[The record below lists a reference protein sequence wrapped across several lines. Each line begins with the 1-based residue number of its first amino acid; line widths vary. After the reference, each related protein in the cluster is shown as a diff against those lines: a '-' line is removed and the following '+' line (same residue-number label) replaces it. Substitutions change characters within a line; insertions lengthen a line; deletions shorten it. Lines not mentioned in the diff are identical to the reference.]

1 MVRESAPLVVCDN
14 LVKIYQIDEIEV
26 VALQGLDLEIRRGE
40 MMAIIGASGS
50 GKSSLLNIIGGLDR
64 PSAGQI
70 TVNGRNLLKAPDRE
84 LEDYRLHDVGFVWQQ
99 SARNLIPY
107 LTAQENVELP
117 MIAARERA
125 AQPAQRARELLDAV
139 GLLSHSRHRLNQL
152 SGGQQQRV
160 AIAVALANQPQI
172 LLADEPTGE
181 VDSVTAQQIWQLFRA
196 LNRRFN
202 LTSVIVSHD
211 RDIARVV
218 DRVIGIRDGKISTET
233 VLLSGSEIA
242 GEQSTPPAAGVGSA
256 RSQVSDRPSDSA
268 FPPVQQLKGAHA
280 SVVADESRVQLEE
293 RVVLDS
299 VGRLQ
304 MPHEYLEKR
313 GIGRRAVV
321 QLVEDGILVRQA
333 QERFTL
339 PEDAYRSE
347 MTAGLEADSSAID
360 QDPVPHR
367 TVAWWRRLWRRPPR
381 ADDEALLPEQ
391 AANPWARGFLR
402 RAISVESSSPASSPG
417 EALQWDHGGAPA
429 RASEEASGPLPDR
442 SPARAPTGSRAVAEV
457 APYGGAQYNFY
468 KGPLV
473 EVTDL
478 QRTYAVGDQA
488 VRALRGIDLVVPRR
502 SFTLFRG
509 RSGSG
514 KTTLLNLVGSLDT
527 PTAGRVSLF
536 GQDIGQLS
544 ADECAQMRQL
554 YIGFVFQ
561 AFSLIP
567 TLSAQENVEMAL
579 RILGASARERRQRA
593 AYCLSLVGLGRWA
606 DHRPFEMSGG
616 QQQRLSIARALAHGP
631 AMLIADEPTSDLD
644 SETGRQILQ
653 LFARLV
659 EEEGITVLVASHD
672 PASDDFATDVYE
684 LQDGRIANRVNNGR

>member
-1 MVRESAPLVVCDN
+1 MTQAVGADSASLVVCDN
-14 LVKIYQIDEIEV
+14 LVKIYQIEELEV

-70 TVNGRNLLKAPDRE
+70 SVNGRNLLKAPDKE
-84 LEDYRLHDVGFVWQQ
+84 LENYRLHDVGFVWQQ

-117 MIAARERA
+117 MIAARERSA
-125 AQPAQRARELLDAV
+125 PPAQRARELLDAV
-139 GLLSHSRHRLNQL
+139 GLLSHSHHRLAQL

-181 VDSVTAQQIWQLFRA
+181 VDSVTAQQIWQLLRE
-196 LNRRFN
+196 LNRRYN
-202 LTSVIVSHD
+202 LTSIIVSHD

-218 DRVIGIRDGKISTET
+218 DRVIGIRDGKISTEMVRQT
-233 VLLSGSEIA
+233 GSGMPEEQLIEEVEHSE
-242 GEQSTPPAAGVGSA
+242 SSSA
-256 RSQVSDRPSDSA
+256 PD
-268 FPPVQQLKGAHA
+268 
-280 SVVADESRVQLEE
+280 ADEPFAPDDNAALQLEE

-304 MPHEYLEKR
+304 MPHEYLEQR
-313 GIGRRAVV
+313 GISRRAVV

-333 QERFTL
+333 QEQFVL
-339 PEDAYRSE
+339 P
-347 MTAGLEADSSAID
+347 ADSALSPAVGAGAEHDPSALD
-360 QDPVPHR
+360 QDPTPHR
-367 TVAWWRRLWRRPPR
+367 GVPWWRRIWRSPPR
-381 ADDEALLPEQ
+381 EDDEIPLSQQ
-391 AANPWARGFLR
+391 AANPWSGGFT
-402 RAISVESSSPASSPG
+402 SSAEDEANAPG
-417 EALQWDHGGAPA
+417 AAGSNGETLQWDQGAQSA
-429 RASEEASGPLPDR
+429 RSQLGTSEPLPESNTATSD
-442 SPARAPTGSRAVAEV
+442 SLAISE
-457 APYGGAQYNFY
+457 FY
-468 KGPLV
+468 RGPLV
-473 EVTDL
+473 EVSDL
-478 QRTYAVGDQA
+478 QRIYAVGDQS
-488 VRALRGIDLVVPRR
+488 VHALRGIDLVVPRR
-502 SFTLFRG
+502 CFALFRG

-514 KTTLLNLVGSLDT
+514 KTTLLNLIGSLDT

-536 GQDIGQLS
+536 GQDINQLS
-544 ADECAQMRQL
+544 ADECAQIRQL
-554 YIGFVFQ
+554 HIGFVFQ

-567 TLSAQENVEMAL
+567 TLSAQENVEMTL
-579 RILGASARERRQRA
+579 RILGISAVERRRRA

-659 EEEGITVLVASHD
+659 EEQGITVLMASHD
-672 PASDDFATDVYE
+672 PASDDFATEVYE
-684 LQDGRIANRVNNGR
+684 LQDGSIANHISHSQSN

>member
-1 MVRESAPLVVCDN
+1 MNKVAGGEGDALVVCDN
-14 LVKIYQIDEIEV
+14 LVKIYQIDQIEV
-26 VALQGLDLEIRRGE
+26 VALQGLDLDIGRGD

-70 TVNGRNLLKAPDRE
+70 TVNGRNLLKAPERE
-84 LEDYRLHDVGFVWQQ
+84 LEEYRLHDVGFVWQQ

-117 MIAARERA
+117 IIAARERI
-125 AQPAQRARELLDAV
+125 AQPCERARELLDAV
-139 GLLSHSRHRLNQL
+139 GLLSHSQHRLGQL

-181 VDSVTAQQIWQLFRA
+181 VDSVTAQQIWQLFRE

-202 LTSVIVSHD
+202 LTSIIVSHD

-218 DRVIGIRDGKISTET
+218 DRVIGIRDGKISTEMVRQT
-233 VLLSGSEIA
+233 PAEMSEERLFVVEDKRDADAGDAQREIA
-242 GEQSTPPAAGVGSA
+242 VAAE
-256 RSQVSDRPSDSA
+256 DA
-268 FPPVQQLKGAHA
+268 F
-280 SVVADESRVQLEE
+280 VQLEE

-304 MPHEYLEKR
+304 MPREYLENR

-321 QLVEDGILVRQA
+321 QLVEDGILVRSTK
-333 QERFTL
+333 ERLTL
-339 PEDAYRSE
+339 
-347 MTAGLEADSSAID
+347 AGENGEEATEALALAGAEADLSAMD
-360 QDPVPHR
+360 QDPTPR
-367 TVAWWRRLWRRPPR
+367 RNVAWWRRLWGRTRPEVEEWSPS
-381 ADDEALLPEQ
+381 EQ
-391 AANPWARGFLR
+391 AANPWSRGFGARPAADEDASEAAGGASETLQWDR
-402 RAISVESSSPASSPG
+402 GSAPGWSELGASSPAPDRN
-417 EALQWDHGGAPA
+417 AAPV
-429 RASEEASGPLPDR
+429 SGPLAI
-442 SPARAPTGSRAVAEV
+442 SEFHS
-457 APYGGAQYNFY
+457 
-468 KGPLV
+468 GPLV
-473 EVTDL
+473 EVSEL
-478 QRTYAVGDQA
+478 ERIYAVGDQS
-488 VRALRGIDLVVPRR
+488 VHALRGIDLVIPRR

-514 KTTLLNLVGSLDT
+514 KTTLLNLIGSLDT
-527 PTAGRVSLF
+527 PSAGRVSLF
-536 GQDIGQLS
+536 GQDIGKLS
-544 ADECAQMRQL
+544 ADECAQLRQL

-567 TLSAQENVEMAL
+567 TLSAQENVEMTL
-579 RILGASARERRQRA
+579 RLLGMSAVERRQRA
-593 AYCLSLVGLGRWA
+593 AFCLSLVGLSRWA

-631 AMLIADEPTSDLD
+631 AMLIADEPTCDLD

-659 EEEGITVLVASHD
+659 KEEGITALVASHD
-672 PASDDFATDVYE
+672 PASDDFATEVYE
-684 LQDGRIANRVNNGR
+684 LQDGRIANHTSN

>member
-1 MVRESAPLVVCDN
+1 MVQAEGSSGGPLVVCDN

-26 VALQGLDLEIRRGE
+26 VALQGLDLEIGRGE
-40 MMAIIGASGS
+40 TMAIIGASGS

-70 TVNGRNLLKAPDRE
+70 AVDGRNLLKAPERE
-84 LEDYRLHDVGFVWQQ
+84 LEDYRLRDVGFVWQQ

-117 MIAARERA
+117 MIAAGGGV
-125 AQPAQRARELLDAV
+125 AQPGERARELLDAV
-139 GLLSHSRHRLNQL
+139 GLLSHSHHRLGQL

-181 VDSVTAQQIWQLFRA
+181 VDSVTAQQIWQLFRE
-196 LNRRFN
+196 LNRRYN
-202 LTSVIVSHD
+202 LTSIIVSHD

-218 DRVIGIRDGKISTET
+218 DRVIGIRDGKISTEM
-233 VLLSGSEIA
+233 VRQAGGEVVEEGLFEMREYGEAQGAA
-242 GEQSTPPAAGVGSA
+242 GEPP
-256 RSQVSDRPSDSA
+256 P
-268 FPPVQQLKGAHA
+268 L
-280 SVVADESRVQLEE
+280 VAEGDVFVQLEE

-304 MPHEYLEKR
+304 MPREYLENR

-321 QLVEDGILVRQA
+321 QLVEDGILVRPT
-333 QERFTL
+333 QERLAPTG
-339 PEDAYRSE
+339 DSGA
-347 MTAGLEADSSAID
+347 TAGEESTPEGTGAGPAAID
-360 QDPVPHR
+360 QDPTPER
-367 TVAWWRRLWRRPPR
+367 GASWWRRLWRRSEP
-381 ADDEALLPEQ
+381 ADAGEPLAEL
-391 AANPWARGFLR
+391 AANPWARGF
-402 RAISVESSSPASSPG
+402 AASQGGSADDASAAADTR
-417 EALQWDHGGAPA
+417 ETLQWDYGSDSGGEGWETSAPSSNGGV
-429 RASEEASGPLPDR
+429 ASE
-442 SPARAPTGSRAVAEV
+442 SRDLAISE
-457 APYGGAQYNFY
+457 FDS
-468 KGPLV
+468 GPLV
-473 EVTDL
+473 EVREL
-478 QRTYAVGDQA
+478 QRIYEVGDQS
-488 VRALRGIDLVVPRR
+488 VHALRGIDIVIPRR

-514 KTTLLNLVGSLDT
+514 KTTLLNLIGSLDT
-527 PTAGRVSLF
+527 PSAGRVTLF

-544 ADECAQMRQL
+544 ADECAQLRQL

-567 TLSAQENVEMAL
+567 TLSAQENVEMTL
-579 RILGASARERRQRA
+579 RLLGISAEERRQRA

-644 SETGRQILQ
+644 SETGRQILE

-659 EEEGITVLVASHD
+659 KEEGITALVASHD
-672 PASDDFATDVYE
+672 PASDDFATEVYE
-684 LQDGRIANRVNNGR
+684 LQDGRIAGRSSHG

>member
-1 MVRESAPLVVCDN
+1 MTQAAGADSASLVVCDN
-14 LVKIYQIDEIEV
+14 LVKIYQIEELEV

-70 TVNGRNLLKAPDRE
+70 SVNGRNLLKAPDKE
-84 LEDYRLHDVGFVWQQ
+84 LENYRLHDVGFVWQQ

-117 MIAARERA
+117 MIAARERSA
-125 AQPAQRARELLDAV
+125 PPAQRARELLDAV
-139 GLLSHSRHRLNQL
+139 GLLSHSHHRLAQL

-181 VDSVTAQQIWQLFRA
+181 VDSVTAQQIWQLLRE
-196 LNRRFN
+196 LNRRYN
-202 LTSVIVSHD
+202 LTSIIVSHD

-218 DRVIGIRDGKISTET
+218 DRVIGIRDGKISTEMVRQT
-233 VLLSGSEIA
+233 GSGMPEEQLIEEAEHSE
-242 GEQSTPPAAGVGSA
+242 SSSA
-256 RSQVSDRPSDSA
+256 PD
-268 FPPVQQLKGAHA
+268 
-280 SVVADESRVQLEE
+280 ADEPFAPDDNAALQLEE

-304 MPHEYLEKR
+304 MPHEYLEQR
-313 GIGRRAVV
+313 GISRRAVV

-333 QERFTL
+333 QEQFVL
-339 PEDAYRSE
+339 P
-347 MTAGLEADSSAID
+347 ADSGLSAAVGAGSEHDPSALD
-360 QDPVPHR
+360 QDPTPHR
-367 TVAWWRRLWRRPPR
+367 GVPWWRRIWRSPPR
-381 ADDEALLPEQ
+381 EDDEVSLSQQ
-391 AANPWARGFLR
+391 AANPWSGGFT
-402 RAISVESSSPASSPG
+402 SSAEDEANAPG
-417 EALQWDHGGAPA
+417 AAGSNGETLQWDQGAQSA
-429 RASEEASGPLPDR
+429 RSQLGTSEPLPE
-442 SPARAPTGSRAVAEV
+442 SNTATSGSLAISE
-457 APYGGAQYNFY
+457 FY
-468 KGPLV
+468 RGPLV
-473 EVTDL
+473 EVSDL
-478 QRTYAVGDQA
+478 QRIYAVGDQS
-488 VRALRGIDLVVPRR
+488 VHALRGIDLVVPRR
-502 SFTLFRG
+502 CFALFRG

-514 KTTLLNLVGSLDT
+514 KTTLLNLIGSLDT

-536 GQDIGQLS
+536 GQDINQLS
-544 ADECAQMRQL
+544 ADECAQIRQL
-554 YIGFVFQ
+554 HIGFVFQ

-567 TLSAQENVEMAL
+567 TLSAQENVEMTL
-579 RILGASARERRQRA
+579 RILGVSAAERRRRA

-659 EEEGITVLVASHD
+659 EEQGITVLMASHD
-672 PASDDFATDVYE
+672 PASDDFATEVYE
-684 LQDGRIANRVNNGR
+684 LQDGSIANHVSHSQSN

>member
-1 MVRESAPLVVCDN
+1 MVQAAGGESAPLVVCDN
-14 LVKIYQIDEIEV
+14 LVKIYQIDELEV

-117 MIAARERA
+117 MIAAGARIQ
-125 AQPAQRARELLDAV
+125 QPRQRARELLDAV
-139 GLLSHSRHRLNQL
+139 GLLSHSHHRLGQL

-160 AIAVALANQPQI
+160 ATAVALANQPQI

-181 VDSVTAQQIWQLFRA
+181 VDSVTAQQIWQLFRE
-196 LNRRFN
+196 LNRRYN
-202 LTSVIVSHD
+202 LTSIIVSHD

-218 DRVIGIRDGKISTET
+218 DRVIGIRDGKISTEMVRQT
-233 VLLSGSEIA
+233 RADMSEVRLR
-242 GEQSTPPAAGVGSA
+242 EEEEKDESVSTP
-256 RSQVSDRPSDSA
+256 
-268 FPPVQQLKGAHA
+268 A
-280 SVVADESRVQLEE
+280 SLFSEDESDAGADDANVQLEE

-333 QERFTL
+333 QEQFAL
-339 PEDAYRSE
+339 
-347 MTAGLEADSSAID
+347 AGDTRLRAEEAHALAGAEAELSALD
-360 QDPVPHR
+360 QDPTPHR
-367 TVAWWRRLWRRPPR
+367 GVAWWRRLWRRTPP
-381 ADDEALLPEQ
+381 DLEEEPLSEQ
-391 AANPWARGFLR
+391 AANPWSRGFAAAAEEDADDSDAVGSQNEPLSWQHDSAPVR
-402 RAISVESSSPASSPG
+402 SSLGASAPQREYETAPSESGSLAISEF
-417 EALQWDHGGAPA
+417 
-429 RASEEASGPLPDR
+429 
-442 SPARAPTGSRAVAEV
+442 GS
-457 APYGGAQYNFY
+457 
-468 KGPLV
+468 GPLV
-473 EVTDL
+473 EVSDL
-478 QRTYAVGDQA
+478 QRIYAVGDQS
-488 VRALRGIDLVVPRR
+488 VHALRGIDLVIPRR

-514 KTTLLNLVGSLDT
+514 KTTLLNLIGSLDT
-527 PTAGRVSLF
+527 PSAGRVILF

-544 ADECAQMRQL
+544 ADECAQIRQL

-561 AFSLIP
+561 TFSLIP
-567 TLSAQENVEMAL
+567 TPV
-579 RILGASARERRQRA
+579 GAGKCRDDA
-593 AYCLSLVGLGRWA
+593 ADSRGLGRGEATAGRLLSLSCRAWPLGRSPAVRDVGRPAAAPVDRPRPRAWPGDA
-606 DHRPFEMSGG
+606 DR
-616 QQQRLSIARALAHGP
+616 
-631 AMLIADEPTSDLD
+631 
-644 SETGRQILQ
+644 
-653 LFARLV
+653 
-659 EEEGITVLVASHD
+659 
-672 PASDDFATDVYE
+672 
-684 LQDGRIANRVNNGR
+684 

>member
-1 MVRESAPLVVCDN
+1 MVQAAGGESAPLVVCDN
-14 LVKIYQIDEIEV
+14 LVKIYQIDELEV

-117 MIAARERA
+117 MIAAGARIQ
-125 AQPAQRARELLDAV
+125 QPRQRARELLDAV
-139 GLLSHSRHRLNQL
+139 GLLSHSHHRLVQL

-181 VDSVTAQQIWQLFRA
+181 VDSVTAQQIWQLFRE
-196 LNRRFN
+196 LNRRYN
-202 LTSVIVSHD
+202 LTSIIVSHD

-218 DRVIGIRDGKISTET
+218 DRVIGIRDGKISTEMVRQT
-233 VLLSGSEIA
+233 RADMAEERLPEEEENEESVSTPSSLLSDDGSDA
-242 GEQSTPPAAGVGSA
+242 G
-256 RSQVSDRPSDSA
+256 
-268 FPPVQQLKGAHA
+268 
-280 SVVADESRVQLEE
+280 ADDAKVQLEE

-333 QERFTL
+333 QEQFAL
-339 PEDAYRSE
+339 
-347 MTAGLEADSSAID
+347 AGDTRLRAEEAHALAGAEAELSALD
-360 QDPVPHR
+360 QDPTPHR
-367 TVAWWRRLWRRPPR
+367 SVAWWRRLWRRTPP
-381 ADDEALLPEQ
+381 DLEEEPLSEK
-391 AANPWARGFLR
+391 AANPWSRGFAAAVKEDADDSDAVGSPNEPLSWQHDSAPVR
-402 RAISVESSSPASSPG
+402 SSLGASAPQRDYETAPSESGSLAISEF
-417 EALQWDHGGAPA
+417 
-429 RASEEASGPLPDR
+429 
-442 SPARAPTGSRAVAEV
+442 GS
-457 APYGGAQYNFY
+457 
-468 KGPLV
+468 GPLV
-473 EVTDL
+473 EVSDL
-478 QRTYAVGDQA
+478 QRIYAVGDQS
-488 VRALRGIDLVVPRR
+488 VHALRGIDLVIPRR

-514 KTTLLNLVGSLDT
+514 KTTLLNLIGSLDT
-527 PTAGRVSLF
+527 PSAGRVILF

-544 ADECAQMRQL
+544 ADECAQIRQL

-561 AFSLIP
+561 TFSLIP
-567 TLSAQENVEMAL
+567 TLSAQENVEMTL
-579 RILGASARERRQRA
+579 RILGVSAAERRQRA

-659 EEEGITVLVASHD
+659 QEEGITILVASHD
-672 PASDDFATDVYE
+672 PASDDFASEVYE
-684 LQDGRIANRVNNGR
+684 LQDGSIVRRNGKR

>member
-1 MVRESAPLVVCDN
+1 MEQAAGGESAPLVVCDN
-14 LVKIYQIDEIEV
+14 LVKIYQIDELEV

-117 MIAARERA
+117 MIAARARIQ
-125 AQPAQRARELLDAV
+125 QPRQRARELLDAV
-139 GLLSHSRHRLNQL
+139 GLLSHSHHRLGQL

-181 VDSVTAQQIWQLFRA
+181 VDSVTAQQIWQLFRE
-196 LNRRFN
+196 LNRRYN
-202 LTSVIVSHD
+202 LTSIIVSHD

-218 DRVIGIRDGKISTET
+218 DRVIGIRDGKISTEMVRQT
-233 VLLSGSEIA
+233 RVDMAEERLPEEEENVESVSTPSSLLSDDGSDA
-242 GEQSTPPAAGVGSA
+242 G
-256 RSQVSDRPSDSA
+256 
-268 FPPVQQLKGAHA
+268 
-280 SVVADESRVQLEE
+280 ADDAKVQLEE

-304 MPHEYLEKR
+304 MPHEFLEKR

-321 QLVEDGILVRQA
+321 QLVEDGILLRQA
-333 QERFTL
+333 QEQFALAGDTRL
-339 PEDAYRSE
+339 RAEDALVL
-347 MTAGLEADSSAID
+347 AGAEADLSALD
-360 QDPVPHR
+360 QDPTPHR
-367 TVAWWRRLWRRPPR
+367 GVGWWRRLWGRPSP
-381 ADDEALLPEQ
+381 DVEEPLSEQ
-391 AANPWARGFLR
+391 AANPWSRGF
-402 RAISVESSSPASSPG
+402 AAAAEEDEDASDAAGSPNEPLSWQHDS
-417 EALQWDHGGAPA
+417 APA
-429 RASEEASGPLPDR
+429 RSNLGASAPLPDFET
-442 SPARAPTGSRAVAEV
+442 APSESGSLPISVF
-457 APYGGAQYNFY
+457 GS
-468 KGPLV
+468 GPLV
-473 EVTDL
+473 EVSNL
-478 QRTYAVGDQA
+478 QRIYAVGDQS
-488 VRALRGIDLVVPRR
+488 VHALRGIDLVIPRR

-514 KTTLLNLVGSLDT
+514 KTTLLNLIGTLDT
-527 PTAGRVSLF
+527 PSAGRVTLF

-544 ADECAQMRQL
+544 ADECAQIRQL
-554 YIGFVFQ
+554 HIGFVFQ

-567 TLSAQENVEMAL
+567 TLSAQENVEMTL
-579 RILGASARERRQRA
+579 RILGVSAAERRQRA

-659 EEEGITVLVASHD
+659 QEEGITILVASHD
-672 PASDDFATDVYE
+672 PASGDFASEVYE
-684 LQDGRIANRVNNGR
+684 LQDGSIVRRNGNR

>member
-1 MVRESAPLVVCDN
+1 MVRAEGASGGPLVVCDN

-26 VALQGLDLEIRRGE
+26 VALQGLDLEIGRGE

-70 TVNGRNLLKAPDRE
+70 SVDGRNLLKAPERE
-84 LEDYRLHDVGFVWQQ
+84 LEDYRLRDVGFVWQQ

-117 MIAARERA
+117 MIAAGGGV
-125 AQPAQRARELLDAV
+125 AQPAERARELLDAV
-139 GLLSHSRHRLNQL
+139 GLLSHSQHRLGQL

-181 VDSVTAQQIWQLFRA
+181 VDSVTAQQIWQLFRE
-196 LNRRFN
+196 LNRRYN
-202 LTSVIVSHD
+202 LTSIIVSHD

-218 DRVIGIRDGKISTET
+218 DRVIGIRDGKISTEM
-233 VLLSGSEIA
+233 VRQA
-242 GEQSTPPAAGVGSA
+242 GGEAVEADLFEMREFGEAEAGAGDPPPEVAAEDVFA
-256 RSQVSDRPSDSA
+256 
-268 FPPVQQLKGAHA
+268 L
-280 SVVADESRVQLEE
+280 LEE

-304 MPHEYLEKR
+304 MPREYLENR

-321 QLVEDGILVRQA
+321 QLVEDGILVRPTREGSTA
-333 QERFTL
+333 AGDSGAAGGDGGT
-339 PEDAYRSE
+339 PEGAL
-347 MTAGLEADSSAID
+347 AGPASMD
-360 QDPVPHR
+360 QDPTPELG
-367 TVAWWRRLWRRPPR
+367 AGWWRRLWRGTEP
-381 ADDEALLPEQ
+381 ADADEPLSEKAV
-391 AANPWARGFLR
+391 NPWARGF
-402 RAISVESSSPASSPG
+402 AAGGAG
-417 EALQWDHGGAPA
+417 EGDDVSEAADGRETLQWDYDSDSGGDGWEATAPSSDGDA
-429 RASEEASGPLPDR
+429 AAGSGKLAISEFDS
-442 SPARAPTGSRAVAEV
+442 
-457 APYGGAQYNFY
+457 
-468 KGPLV
+468 GPLV
-473 EVTDL
+473 EVNEL
-478 QRTYAVGDQA
+478 QRIYEVGDQS
-488 VRALRGIDLVVPRR
+488 VHALRGIDIVIPRR

-514 KTTLLNLVGSLDT
+514 KTTLLNLIGSLDT
-527 PTAGRVSLF
+527 PSAGRVTLF
-536 GQDIGQLS
+536 GQDIGRLS
-544 ADECAQMRQL
+544 ADECAQLRQL

-567 TLSAQENVEMAL
+567 TLSAQENVEMTL
-579 RILGASARERRQRA
+579 RLLGIAAEERRQRA
-593 AYCLSLVGLGRWA
+593 AYCLSLVGLSRWA

-644 SETGRQILQ
+644 SETGRQILE

-659 EEEGITVLVASHD
+659 EEEGITALVASHD
-672 PASDDFATDVYE
+672 PASDDFATEVYE
-684 LQDGRIANRVNNGR
+684 LQDGRIAGQSSRG

>member
-1 MVRESAPLVVCDN
+1 MTESAPLVVCDN

-117 MIAARERA
+117 MIAARERI
-125 AQPAQRARELLDAV
+125 AQPKRRASELLDAV
-139 GLLSHSRHRLNQL
+139 GLLSHSHHRLNQL

-181 VDSVTAQQIWQLFRA
+181 VDSVTAQQIWQLLRD

-202 LTSVIVSHD
+202 LTSVIGSHD

-233 VLLSGSEIA
+233 VRQARSEIA
-242 GEQSTPPAAGVGSA
+242 GKHQQVGSTPPAAAVRA
-256 RSQVSDRPSDSA
+256 AQSQVSDRPS
-268 FPPVQQLKGAHA
+268 VQDIQDEI
-280 SVVADESRVQLEE
+280 VADESRMQLEE

-333 QERFTL
+333 QEGFTL
-339 PEDAYRSE
+339 PADAGAAALSPT
-347 MTAGLEADSSAID
+347 MIAGEVDPSAIG

-367 TVAWWRRLWRRPPR
+367 NVTWWRRLWRRTPR
-381 ADDEALLPEQ
+381 DEEEDLPPEQ
-391 AANPWARGFLR
+391 AVNPWTRGALR
-402 RAISVESSSPASSPG
+402 RAISDGADASRTGDGGQPQGSP
-417 EALQWDHGGAPA
+417 LQWDHGGAPTP
-429 RASEEASGPLPDR
+429 EEQT
-442 SPARAPTGSRAVAEV
+442 SPFGSTAVAEREEREDESEN
-457 APYGGAQYNFY
+457 PSLFTHDPSFH

-488 VRALRGIDLVVPRR
+488 VHALRGIDLVVPRR

-514 KTTLLNLVGSLDT
+514 KTTLLNLIGSLDT

-579 RILGASARERRQRA
+579 RILGASAGERRQRA
-593 AYCLSLVGLGRWA
+593 AYCLSLVGLSRWA

-631 AMLIADEPTSDLD
+631 SMLIADEPTSDLD

-659 EEEGITVLVASHD
+659 QEEGITVLVASHD
-672 PASDDFATDVYE
+672 PASDDFATEVYE
-684 LQDGRIANRVNNGR
+684 LQDGRIARRVSNS

>member
-1 MVRESAPLVVCDN
+1 MVQAAGADNAPLVVCDN
-14 LVKIYQIDEIEV
+14 LVKIYQIDELEV

-70 TVNGRNLLKAPDRE
+70 MVNGRNLLKAPDRE

-117 MIAARERA
+117 IIAARGRTA
-125 AQPAQRARELLDAV
+125 PPAQRARELLDAV
-139 GLLSHSRHRLNQL
+139 GLLSHSHHRLAQL

-181 VDSVTAQQIWQLFRA
+181 VDSITARQIWQLLRE

-202 LTSVIVSHD
+202 LTSIIVSHD

-233 VLLSGSEIA
+233 VRQAHSGMLEEQLSLEAKNGETSEVLSSDEPVA
-242 GEQSTPPAAGVGSA
+242 G
-256 RSQVSDRPSDSA
+256 
-268 FPPVQQLKGAHA
+268 
-280 SVVADESRVQLEE
+280 ADNVNLQLEE

-304 MPHEYLEKR
+304 MPHEYLQKR

-333 QERFTL
+333 QEQFALTVDSGPAADETAL
-339 PEDAYRSE
+339 APAIGAGTEDDPSRL
-347 MTAGLEADSSAID
+347 G
-360 QDPVPHR
+360 QDPTPHR
-367 TVAWWRRLWRRPPR
+367 SVPWWRRLWRSAPQE
-381 ADDEALLPEQ
+381 DDEIPFSEQ
-391 AANPWARGFLR
+391 AANPWSSGF
-402 RAISVESSSPASSPG
+402 ASSAEDG
-417 EALQWDHGGAPA
+417 VDATGAAGSQRESLQWDLGAGPA
-429 RASEEASGPLPDR
+429 RSNLGTSGSPPDSSTANSGSLAISEF
-442 SPARAPTGSRAVAEV
+442 
-457 APYGGAQYNFY
+457 YN
-468 KGPLV
+468 GPLV
-473 EVTDL
+473 EVSDL
-478 QRTYAVGDQA
+478 QRIYTVGDQS
-488 VRALRGIDLVVPRR
+488 VHALRGIDLVVPRR
-502 SFTLFRG
+502 CFALFRG

-514 KTTLLNLVGSLDT
+514 KTTLLNLIGSLDT

-536 GQDIGQLS
+536 GQDIDQLS
-544 ADECAQMRQL
+544 ADECAQIRQL

-567 TLSAQENVEMAL
+567 TLSAQENVEMTL
-579 RILGASARERRQRA
+579 RILGVSPAERRRRA

-659 EEEGITVLVASHD
+659 EEEGITVLMASHD
-672 PASDDFATDVYE
+672 PASDDFATEVYE
-684 LQDGRIANRVNNGR
+684 LHDGRIANRVSNG

>member
-1 MVRESAPLVVCDN
+1 MTQAAAANGTPLVVCDN

-70 TVNGRNLLKAPDRE
+70 TVNGRNLLKAPDKE

-99 SARNLIPY
+99 SSRNLIPY

-117 MIAARERA
+117 MIAARDRVAPPSERA
-125 AQPAQRARELLDAV
+125 AELLDAV
-139 GLLSHSRHRLNQL
+139 GLLTHSHHRLGQL

-181 VDSVTAQQIWQLFRA
+181 VDSVTANQIWQLLRE
-196 LNRRFN
+196 LNRRYN
-202 LTSVIVSHD
+202 LTSIIVSHD

-218 DRVIGIRDGKISTET
+218 DRVIGIRDGKISTEM
-233 VLLSGSEIA
+233 VRQPHDDLPAEHSPDDVDGIDGSEPFV
-242 GEQSTPPAAGVGSA
+242 GESGTGAGSA
-256 RSQVSDRPSDSA
+256 N
-268 FPPVQQLKGAHA
+268 L
-280 SVVADESRVQLEE
+280 QLEE

-304 MPHEYLEKR
+304 MPNEYLEQR
-313 GIGRRAVV
+313 GIGRRAIV

-333 QERFTL
+333 QEQVLAAADSAQTTGSDL
-339 PEDAYRSE
+339 DAEEDA
-347 MTAGLEADSSAID
+347 AWG
-360 QDPVPHR
+360 QDPTPR
-367 TVAWWRRLWRRPPR
+367 RSTPWWRRLWRPARREVDRIP
-381 ADDEALLPEQ
+381 AQEQ
-391 AANPWARGFLR
+391 SVNPWAGGSASPAGDGADGAAGTPADTLQWSQG
-402 RAISVESSSPASSPG
+402 AASTQPSLGASGPSPDESLATEESSSFAI
-417 EALQWDHGGAPA
+417 
-429 RASEEASGPLPDR
+429 SE
-442 SPARAPTGSRAVAEV
+442 
-457 APYGGAQYNFY
+457 FY
-468 KGPLV
+468 RGPLV
-473 EVTDL
+473 EVSDL
-478 QRTYAVGDQA
+478 QRIYSVGDQA
-488 VRALRGIDLVVPRR
+488 VHALRGIDLTVSRR
-502 SFTLFRG
+502 CFALFRG

-514 KTTLLNLVGSLDT
+514 KTTLLNLIGSLDT

-536 GQDIGQLS
+536 GQDIDNLT
-544 ADECAQMRQL
+544 ADECAQLRQL

-567 TLSAQENVEMAL
+567 TLSAQENAEMTL
-579 RILGASARERRQRA
+579 RILGISAAERRRRA
-593 AYCLSLVGLGRWA
+593 SYCLSLVGLGRWS

-659 EEEGITVLVASHD
+659 QEEGITVLMASHD
-672 PASDDFATDVYE
+672 PASDDYATEVYE
-684 LQDGRIANRVNNGR
+684 LQDGEIANHTANGRSN

>member
-1 MVRESAPLVVCDN
+1 MTQAAGADSASLVVCDN
-14 LVKIYQIDEIEV
+14 LVKIYQIEELEV

-70 TVNGRNLLKAPDRE
+70 SVNGRNLLKAPDKE
-84 LEDYRLHDVGFVWQQ
+84 LENYRLHDVGFVWQQ

-117 MIAARERA
+117 MIAARERSA
-125 AQPAQRARELLDAV
+125 PPAQRARELLDAV
-139 GLLSHSRHRLNQL
+139 GLLSHSHHRLAQL

-181 VDSVTAQQIWQLFRA
+181 VDSVTAQQIWQLLRE
-196 LNRRFN
+196 LNRRYN
-202 LTSVIVSHD
+202 LTSIIVSHD

-218 DRVIGIRDGKISTET
+218 DRVIGIRDGKISTEMVRQT
-233 VLLSGSEIA
+233 GSGMPEEQLIEEAEHSE
-242 GEQSTPPAAGVGSA
+242 SSSA
-256 RSQVSDRPSDSA
+256 PD
-268 FPPVQQLKGAHA
+268 
-280 SVVADESRVQLEE
+280 ADEPFAPDDNAALQLEE

-304 MPHEYLEKR
+304 MPHEYLEQR
-313 GIGRRAVV
+313 GISRRAVV

-333 QERFTL
+333 QEQFVL
-339 PEDAYRSE
+339 P
-347 MTAGLEADSSAID
+347 ADSGLSAAVGAGSEHDPSALD
-360 QDPVPHR
+360 QDPTPHR
-367 TVAWWRRLWRRPPR
+367 GVPWWRRIWRSPPR
-381 ADDEALLPEQ
+381 EDDEIPLSQQ
-391 AANPWARGFLR
+391 AANPWSGGFT
-402 RAISVESSSPASSPG
+402 SSAEDEANAPG
-417 EALQWDHGGAPA
+417 AAGSNGETLQWDQGAQSA
-429 RASEEASGPLPDR
+429 RSQLGTSEPLPE
-442 SPARAPTGSRAVAEV
+442 SNTATSGSLAISE
-457 APYGGAQYNFY
+457 FY
-468 KGPLV
+468 RGPLV
-473 EVTDL
+473 EVSDL
-478 QRTYAVGDQA
+478 QRIYAVGDQS
-488 VRALRGIDLVVPRR
+488 VHALRGIDLVVPRR
-502 SFTLFRG
+502 CFALFRG

-514 KTTLLNLVGSLDT
+514 KTTLLNLIGSLDT

-536 GQDIGQLS
+536 GQDINQLS
-544 ADECAQMRQL
+544 ADECAQIRQL
-554 YIGFVFQ
+554 HIGFVFQ

-567 TLSAQENVEMAL
+567 TLSAQENVEMTL
-579 RILGASARERRQRA
+579 RILGVSAAERQRRA

-659 EEEGITVLVASHD
+659 EEQGITVLMASHD
-672 PASDDFATDVYE
+672 PASDDFATEVYE
-684 LQDGRIANRVNNGR
+684 LQDGSIANHVSHSQSN

>member
-1 MVRESAPLVVCDN
+1 MVQAAGADNAPLVVCDN
-14 LVKIYQIDEIEV
+14 LVKIYQIDELEV

-117 MIAARERA
+117 IIAARARA
-125 AQPAQRARELLDAV
+125 APPAQRARELLDAV
-139 GLLSHSRHRLNQL
+139 GLLSHSDHRLAQL

-181 VDSVTAQQIWQLFRA
+181 VDSITANQIWQLLRE

-202 LTSVIVSHD
+202 LTSIIVSHD

-233 VLLSGSEIA
+233 VRQAHSGMLEEQLSQEGINGESSEALPLEEPFA
-242 GEQSTPPAAGVGSA
+242 G
-256 RSQVSDRPSDSA
+256 
-268 FPPVQQLKGAHA
+268 
-280 SVVADESRVQLEE
+280 ADDVNLQLEE

-304 MPHEYLEKR
+304 MPHEYLQKR

-321 QLVEDGILVRQA
+321 QLVEDGILIRQT
-333 QERFTL
+333 QEQFALTTDSGPAADETALTPAIGAAAEDDTSTL
-339 PEDAYRSE
+339 S
-347 MTAGLEADSSAID
+347 
-360 QDPVPHR
+360 QDPTPHR
-367 TVAWWRRLWRRPPR
+367 SVSWWRRLWRSAPR
-381 ADDEALLPEQ
+381 ELEEVPLSEQ
-391 AANPWARGFLR
+391 ASNPWSSGF
-402 RAISVESSSPASSPG
+402 ASSPEEG
-417 EALQWDHGGAPA
+417 EDDTGAAGSQHESLQWDLGAVPA
-429 RASEEASGPLPDR
+429 RSNLETSGPSPD
-442 SPARAPTGSRAVAEV
+442 SSTANSGSLAISEF
-457 APYGGAQYNFY
+457 YN
-468 KGPLV
+468 GPLV
-473 EVTDL
+473 EVSDL
-478 QRTYAVGDQA
+478 QRIYAVGDQS
-488 VRALRGIDLVVPRR
+488 VHALRGIDLVVPRR
-502 SFTLFRG
+502 CFALFRG

-514 KTTLLNLVGSLDT
+514 KTTLLNLIGSLDT

-536 GQDIGQLS
+536 GQDINLLS
-544 ADECAQMRQL
+544 ADECAQIRQL

-567 TLSAQENVEMAL
+567 TLSAQENVEMTL
-579 RILGASARERRQRA
+579 RILQVSPAERRRRA

-653 LFARLV
+653 LFAQLV
-659 EEEGITVLVASHD
+659 EEEGITVLMASHD
-672 PASDDFATDVYE
+672 PASDDFATEVYE
-684 LQDGRIANRVNNGR
+684 LQDGSIANRVSNGRSN

>member
-1 MVRESAPLVVCDN
+1 MTQAATSNGTPLVVCDN

-70 TVNGRNLLKAPDRE
+70 TVNGRNLLKAADKE
-84 LEDYRLHDVGFVWQQ
+84 LEDYRLQDVGFVWQQ

-117 MIAARERA
+117 MIAAREHTA
-125 AQPAQRARELLDAV
+125 PPAERARELLDAV
-139 GLLSHSRHRLNQL
+139 GLLSHSHHRLAQL

-181 VDSVTAQQIWQLFRA
+181 VDSVTANQIWQLLRE

-202 LTSVIVSHD
+202 LTSIIVSHD
-211 RDIARVV
+211 RDIARIV
-218 DRVIGIRDGKISTET
+218 DRVIGIRDGKISTEIVRQSHT
-233 VLLSGSEIA
+233 GMLDDQLSA
-242 GEQSTPPAAGVGSA
+242 GLDDTDSDPFAPDGPAGGT
-256 RSQVSDRPSDSA
+256 DS
-268 FPPVQQLKGAHA
+268 PNL
-280 SVVADESRVQLEE
+280 QLEE
-293 RVVLDS
+293 RVVLDA

-304 MPHEYLEKR
+304 MPHEYLEQR
-313 GIGRRAVV
+313 GINRRAVV

-333 QERFTL
+333 QEQLSFTGDDTAAGAYL
-339 PEDAYRSE
+339 GEEDD
-347 MTAGLEADSSAID
+347 LSAWE
-360 QDPVPHR
+360 QDPTPR
-367 TVAWWRRLWRRPPR
+367 RRNPWWRRLLLGAPR
-381 ADDEALLPEQ
+381 EVEEKPDPLQ
-391 AANPWARGFLR
+391 AANPWESDVTPSAADDD
-402 RAISVESSSPASSPG
+402 RAPTDSSRQT
-417 EALQWDHGGAPA
+417 LQWDSNAASA
-429 RASEEASGPLPDR
+429 RATFAPPEPTTET
-442 SPARAPTGSRAVAEV
+442 SPAAAESESLV
-457 APYGGAQYNFY
+457 ISEFCR
-468 KGPLV
+468 GPLV
-473 EVTDL
+473 EVSDL
-478 QRTYAVGDQA
+478 ERIYSVGDQS
-488 VRALRGIDLVVPRR
+488 VYALRGINLSVPRR
-502 SFTLFRG
+502 CFALFRG

-514 KTTLLNLVGSLDT
+514 KTTLLNLIGSLDT

-536 GQDIGQLS
+536 GQDIAKLT
-544 ADECAQMRQL
+544 ADQCAQIRQHH
-554 YIGFVFQ
+554 IGFVFQ

-567 TLSAQENVEMAL
+567 TLSAQENVEMTL
-579 RILGASARERRQRA
+579 RILGQPAAERRRRA

-644 SETGRQILQ
+644 SETGRQILE
-653 LFARLV
+653 LFAQLV
-659 EEEGITVLVASHD
+659 AEQGITVLMASHD
-672 PASDDFATDVYE
+672 PTSDDFATEVYE
-684 LQDGRIANRVNNGR
+684 LQDGEIARHTTNGRSN

>member
-1 MVRESAPLVVCDN
+1 MVQAAAADAAPLVVCDN

-70 TVNGRNLLKAPDRE
+70 TVNGRNLLKAPDKE
-84 LEDYRLHDVGFVWQQ
+84 LEDYRLNDVGFVWQQ
-99 SARNLIPY
+99 SSRNLIPY

-117 MIAARERA
+117 MIAAREQAAPPAERA
-125 AQPAQRARELLDAV
+125 CELLDAV
-139 GLLSHSRHRLNQL
+139 GLLTHSHHRLGQL

-181 VDSVTAQQIWQLFRA
+181 VDSVTANQIWQLLRE

-202 LTSVIVSHD
+202 LTSIIVSHD

-218 DRVIGIRDGKISTET
+218 DRVIGIRDGKISTEMVRQT
-233 VLLSGSEIA
+233 SSRLSEERLTEGEDDSERSEA
-242 GEQSTPPAAGVGSA
+242 LTPDEFSA
-256 RSQVSDRPSDSA
+256 TGDT
-268 FPPVQQLKGAHA
+268 A
-280 SVVADESRVQLEE
+280 SLQLEE

-304 MPHEYLEKR
+304 MPHEYLEQR
-313 GIGRRAVV
+313 GIGRRAIV
-321 QLVEDGILVRQA
+321 QLVEDGILVRHA
-333 QERFTL
+333 QEQFPSTAESGR
-339 PEDAYRSE
+339 EAGDAAITPG
-347 MTAGLEADSSAID
+347 MDLGADGDASWD
-360 QDPVPHR
+360 QDPTPR
-367 TVAWWRRLWRRPPR
+367 RSIPWWRRLWRPAPR
-381 ADDEALLPEQ
+381 EVDRIPVPEQ
-391 AANPWARGFLR
+391 SANPWARGFD
-402 RAISVESSSPASSPG
+402 SPTVSDADMFASSPG
-417 EALQWDHGGAPA
+417 ETLQWEQGA
-429 RASEEASGPLPDR
+429 ASSRPTVSASQPEPDTGFAATDS
-442 SPARAPTGSRAVAEV
+442 SPFTISE
-457 APYGGAQYNFY
+457 FY
-468 KGPLV
+468 RGPLV
-473 EVTDL
+473 EVSDL
-478 QRTYAVGDQA
+478 QRIYTVGDQA
-488 VRALRGIDLVVPRR
+488 VHALRGIDLTVPRR
-502 SFTLFRG
+502 CFALFRG

-514 KTTLLNLVGSLDT
+514 KTTLLNLIGSLDT

-536 GQDIGQLS
+536 GQEIDKLT
-544 ADECAQMRQL
+544 ADECAQIRQL
-554 YIGFVFQ
+554 HIGFVFQ

-567 TLSAQENVEMAL
+567 TLSAQENVEMTL
-579 RILGASARERRQRA
+579 RILGISAAERRRRA

-659 EEEGITVLVASHD
+659 DEEGITVLMASHD
-672 PASDDFATDVYE
+672 PASDDFATVVYE
-684 LQDGRIANRVNNGR
+684 LQDGQIANHMTNGRSN

>member
-1 MVRESAPLVVCDN
+1 MTQAAAADTASLVVCDN
-14 LVKIYQIDEIEV
+14 LVKIYQIEELEV

-70 TVNGRNLLKAPDRE
+70 SVNGRNLLKAPDKE
-84 LEDYRLHDVGFVWQQ
+84 LENYRLHDVGFVWQQ

-117 MIAARERA
+117 MIAARERSA
-125 AQPAQRARELLDAV
+125 PPAQRARELLDDV
-139 GLLSHSRHRLNQL
+139 GLLSHSHHRLAQL

-181 VDSVTAQQIWQLFRA
+181 VDSVTAQQIWQLLRE
-196 LNRRFN
+196 LNRRYN
-202 LTSVIVSHD
+202 LTSIIVSHD

-218 DRVIGIRDGKISTET
+218 DRVIGIRDGKISTEMVRQT
-233 VLLSGSEIA
+233 GSGMPEEQLIEEVEHSESGSA
-242 GEQSTPPAAGVGSA
+242 P
-256 RSQVSDRPSDSA
+256 D
-268 FPPVQQLKGAHA
+268 
-280 SVVADESRVQLEE
+280 ADEPFAPADNAALQLEE

-304 MPHEYLEKR
+304 MPHEYLEQR
-313 GIGRRAVV
+313 GISRRAVV

-333 QERFTL
+333 QEQFIL
-339 PEDAYRSE
+339 P
-347 MTAGLEADSSAID
+347 ADSPLSPAVGAGSEHDPSALD
-360 QDPVPHR
+360 QDPTPHR
-367 TVAWWRRLWRRPPR
+367 GVPWWRRIWRSPPR
-381 ADDEALLPEQ
+381 EDDEIPLSQQ
-391 AANPWARGFLR
+391 AANPWSGGFT
-402 RAISVESSSPASSPG
+402 SSPEDEANAPG
-417 EALQWDHGGAPA
+417 AAGSNGETLQWDQGAQSA
-429 RASEEASGPLPDR
+429 RSQLGTSEPLPE
-442 SPARAPTGSRAVAEV
+442 SNTETSGSLAISE
-457 APYGGAQYNFY
+457 FY
-468 KGPLV
+468 RGPLV
-473 EVTDL
+473 EVSDL
-478 QRTYAVGDQA
+478 QRIYAVGDQS
-488 VRALRGIDLVVPRR
+488 VHALRGIDLVVPRR
-502 SFTLFRG
+502 CFALFRG

-514 KTTLLNLVGSLDT
+514 KTTLLNLIGSLDT

-536 GQDIGQLS
+536 GQDINQLS
-544 ADECAQMRQL
+544 ADECAQIRQL
-554 YIGFVFQ
+554 HIGFVFQ

-567 TLSAQENVEMAL
+567 TLSAQENVEMTL
-579 RILGASARERRQRA
+579 RILGISAAERRRRA

-659 EEEGITVLVASHD
+659 EEQGITVLMASHD
-672 PASDDFATDVYE
+672 PASDDFATEVYE
-684 LQDGRIANRVNNGR
+684 LQDGSIANHFSHSQSN

>member
-1 MVRESAPLVVCDN
+1 MVQVEGSSGGPLVVCDN

-26 VALQGLDLEIRRGE
+26 VALQGLDLEIGRGE

-70 TVNGRNLLKAPDRE
+70 SVDGRNLLKAPERE
-84 LEDYRLHDVGFVWQQ
+84 LEDYRLRDVGFVWQQ

-117 MIAARERA
+117 MIAAGGGVAPPGE
-125 AQPAQRARELLDAV
+125 RARELLDAV
-139 GLLSHSRHRLNQL
+139 GLLSHSQHRLGQL

-181 VDSVTAQQIWQLFRA
+181 VDSVTAQQIWQLFRE
-196 LNRRFN
+196 LNRRYN
-202 LTSVIVSHD
+202 LTSIIVSHD

-218 DRVIGIRDGKISTET
+218 DRVIGIRDGKISTEM
-233 VLLSGSEIA
+233 VRQA
-242 GEQSTPPAAGVGSA
+242 GGEVVEESLFEVREHGEAGAAVG
-256 RSQVSDRPSDSA
+256 DP
-268 FPPVQQLKGAHA
+268 PPV
-280 SVVADESRVQLEE
+280 VAEDDVFVQLEE

-304 MPHEYLEKR
+304 MPREYLENR

-321 QLVEDGILVRQA
+321 QLVEDGILVRPT
-333 QERFTL
+333 QERSAPAGDSGAPAGDGSM
-339 PEDAYRSE
+339 PEGAR
-347 MTAGLEADSSAID
+347 AGPAAID
-360 QDPVPHR
+360 QDPTPER
-367 TVAWWRRLWRRPPR
+367 GGGWWRRLWRKSEP
-381 ADDEALLPEQ
+381 ADADGPLSEQ
-391 AANPWARGFLR
+391 AVNPWAGGF
-402 RAISVESSSPASSPG
+402 APSQPGSADDAYPADTR
-417 EALQWDHGGAPA
+417 ETLQWDYGSDSADEGWEASAPSSNGGV
-429 RASEEASGPLPDR
+429 ASESRDLAISEFAS
-442 SPARAPTGSRAVAEV
+442 
-457 APYGGAQYNFY
+457 
-468 KGPLV
+468 GPLV
-473 EVTDL
+473 EVREL
-478 QRTYAVGDQA
+478 QRIYEVGDQS
-488 VRALRGIDLVVPRR
+488 VHALRGIDIVIPRR

-514 KTTLLNLVGSLDT
+514 KTTLLNLIGSLDT
-527 PTAGRVSLF
+527 PSAGRVTLF

-544 ADECAQMRQL
+544 ADECAQLRQL

-567 TLSAQENVEMAL
+567 TLSAQENVEMTL
-579 RILGASARERRQRA
+579 RLLGISAEERRQRA

-644 SETGRQILQ
+644 SETGRQILE

-659 EEEGITVLVASHD
+659 EEEGITALVASHD
-672 PASDDFATDVYE
+672 PASDDFATEVYE
-684 LQDGRIANRVNNGR
+684 LQDGRIAGSSSHG

>member
-1 MVRESAPLVVCDN
+1 MTQTAAADGTSLVVCDN

-70 TVNGRNLLKAPDRE
+70 TVNGRNLLKAPDKE
-84 LEDYRLHDVGFVWQQ
+84 LEDYRLNDVGFVWQQ
-99 SARNLIPY
+99 SSRNLIPY

-117 MIAARERA
+117 MIAAREQA
-125 AQPAQRARELLDAV
+125 APPAERARELLDAV
-139 GLLSHSRHRLNQL
+139 GLLSHSHHRLAQL

-181 VDSVTAQQIWQLFRA
+181 VDSVTANQIWQLLRD

-202 LTSVIVSHD
+202 LTSIIVSHD
-211 RDIARVV
+211 RDIARIV
-218 DRVIGIRDGKISTET
+218 DRVIGIRDGKISTEI
-233 VLLSGSEIA
+233 VRQSQSGLLDDQLSAALDGAENVSLATNEPV
-242 GEQSTPPAAGVGSA
+242 EAAGSA
-256 RSQVSDRPSDSA
+256 S
-268 FPPVQQLKGAHA
+268 L
-280 SVVADESRVQLEE
+280 QLEE
-293 RVVLDS
+293 RVVLDA

-304 MPHEYLEKR
+304 MPHEYLEQR

-321 QLVEDGILVRQA
+321 QLVEDGILIRQA
-333 QERFTL
+333 QEQLAFSGDAGASRAYL
-339 PEDAYRSE
+339 GEEDD
-347 MTAGLEADSSAID
+347 LSAWE
-360 QDPVPHR
+360 QDPTPR
-367 TVAWWRRLWRRPPR
+367 RSRPWWRRLLLGAPR
-381 ADDEALLPEQ
+381 EVEETPDADQ
-391 AANPWARGFLR
+391 ADNPWARG
-402 RAISVESSSPASSPG
+402 VASSP
-417 EALQWDHGGAPA
+417 EDSLDTPADSSRETLQWNSDAATRAAFAPQD
-429 RASEEASGPLPDR
+429 STPEPSH
-442 SPARAPTGSRAVAEV
+442 SPAESGDLVISE
-457 APYGGAQYNFY
+457 FY
-468 KGPLV
+468 RGPLV
-473 EVTDL
+473 QVSDL
-478 QRTYAVGDQA
+478 QRVYSVGDQS
-488 VRALRGIDLVVPRR
+488 VYALRGIDLTVPRR
-502 SFTLFRG
+502 CFALFRG

-514 KTTLLNLVGSLDT
+514 KTTLLNLIGSLDT

-536 GQDIGQLS
+536 GQDIDRLT
-544 ADECAQMRQL
+544 ADQCAQIRQH

-567 TLSAQENVEMAL
+567 TLSAQENVEMTL
-579 RILGASARERRQRA
+579 RILGQSAADRRRRA

-644 SETGRQILQ
+644 SETGRQILE
-653 LFARLV
+653 LFAQLV
-659 EEEGITVLVASHD
+659 AEQGITVLMASHD
-672 PASDDFATDVYE
+672 PTSDDFATEVYE
-684 LQDGRIANRVNNGR
+684 LQDGEIANHITNGRSN

>member
-1 MVRESAPLVVCDN
+1 MTQAAGADSASLVVCDN
-14 LVKIYQIDEIEV
+14 LVKIYQIEELEV

-70 TVNGRNLLKAPDRE
+70 SVNGRNLLKAPDKE
-84 LEDYRLHDVGFVWQQ
+84 LENYRLHDVGFVWQQ

-117 MIAARERA
+117 MIAARERSA
-125 AQPAQRARELLDAV
+125 PPAQRARELLDAV
-139 GLLSHSRHRLNQL
+139 GLLSHSHHRLAQL

-181 VDSVTAQQIWQLFRA
+181 VDSITANQIWQLLRE

-202 LTSVIVSHD
+202 LTSIIVSHD
-211 RDIARVV
+211 RDISRVV

-233 VLLSGSEIA
+233 VRQAHNGMLEEQLSQEAKNGESSEA
-242 GEQSTPPAAGVGSA
+242 LA
-256 RSQVSDRPSDSA
+256 SDE
-268 FPPVQQLKGAHA
+268 PVDGADD
-280 SVVADESRVQLEE
+280 VNLQLEE

-304 MPHEYLEKR
+304 MPHEYLQKR

-321 QLVEDGILVRQA
+321 QLVEDGILIRQA
-333 QERFTL
+333 QEQFALTTDSGPAADETALTPAIGAAAEDDTSTL
-339 PEDAYRSE
+339 S
-347 MTAGLEADSSAID
+347 
-360 QDPVPHR
+360 QDPTPHR
-367 TVAWWRRLWRRPPR
+367 SVSWWRRLWRSAPR
-381 ADDEALLPEQ
+381 ELEEVPLTEQ
-391 AANPWARGFLR
+391 AANPWSSGFASPAEAGEDARGAAGGQR
-402 RAISVESSSPASSPG
+402 ES
-417 EALQWDHGGAPA
+417 LQWDLGAVPA
-429 RASEEASGPLPDR
+429 RSNLGTSGPPPD
-442 SPARAPTGSRAVAEV
+442 SSTANSGSLAISEF
-457 APYGGAQYNFY
+457 YN
-468 KGPLV
+468 GPLV
-473 EVTDL
+473 EVSDL
-478 QRTYAVGDQA
+478 QRIYAVGDQS
-488 VRALRGIDLVVPRR
+488 VHALRGIDLVVPRR
-502 SFTLFRG
+502 CFALFRG

-514 KTTLLNLVGSLDT
+514 KTTLLNLIGSLDT

-536 GQDIGQLS
+536 GQDINLLS
-544 ADECAQMRQL
+544 ADECAQIRQL

-567 TLSAQENVEMAL
+567 TLSAQENVEMTL
-579 RILGASARERRQRA
+579 RILQVSPAERRRRA

-653 LFARLV
+653 LFAQLV
-659 EEEGITVLVASHD
+659 EEEGITVLMASHD
-672 PASDDFATDVYE
+672 PASDDFATEVYE
-684 LQDGRIANRVNNGR
+684 LQDGSIANRVSNG

>member
-1 MVRESAPLVVCDN
+1 MTQVAAANGTPLVVCDN

-70 TVNGRNLLKAPDRE
+70 TVNGRNLLKAPDKE

-99 SARNLIPY
+99 SSRNLIPY

-117 MIAARERA
+117 MIAARDRVAPPSERA
-125 AQPAQRARELLDAV
+125 CELLDAV
-139 GLLSHSRHRLNQL
+139 GLLTHSHHRLGQL

-181 VDSVTAQQIWQLFRA
+181 VDSVTANQIWQLLRE
-196 LNRRFN
+196 LNRRYN
-202 LTSVIVSHD
+202 LTSIIVSHD

-218 DRVIGIRDGKISTET
+218 DRVIGIRDGKISTEM
-233 VLLSGSEIA
+233 VRQSHGDLPVEHSPDDVDGIDGGEPFAA
-242 GEQSTPPAAGVGSA
+242 GESGTGAGSA
-256 RSQVSDRPSDSA
+256 S
-268 FPPVQQLKGAHA
+268 L
-280 SVVADESRVQLEE
+280 QLEE

-304 MPHEYLEKR
+304 MPNEYLEQR
-313 GIGRRAVV
+313 GIGRRAIV

-333 QERFTL
+333 QEQLLAAADSTETTGSDL
-339 PEDAYRSE
+339 DAEEDA
-347 MTAGLEADSSAID
+347 AWG
-360 QDPVPHR
+360 QDPTPR
-367 TVAWWRRLWRRPPR
+367 RSTPWWRRLWRPARREVDRIPIQ
-381 ADDEALLPEQ
+381 EQ
-391 AANPWARGFLR
+391 SVNPWASGSASPAGDGADGAADTPADTLQWSQG
-402 RAISVESSSPASSPG
+402 AASTHPSLGATGPSQDESLATDESSSFAI
-417 EALQWDHGGAPA
+417 
-429 RASEEASGPLPDR
+429 SE
-442 SPARAPTGSRAVAEV
+442 
-457 APYGGAQYNFY
+457 FY
-468 KGPLV
+468 RGPLV
-473 EVTDL
+473 EVSDL
-478 QRTYAVGDQA
+478 QRIYSVGDQA
-488 VRALRGIDLVVPRR
+488 VHALRGIDLTVSRR
-502 SFTLFRG
+502 CFALFRG

-514 KTTLLNLVGSLDT
+514 KTTLLNLIGSLDT

-536 GQDIGQLS
+536 GQDIDNLT
-544 ADECAQMRQL
+544 ADECAQLRQL

-567 TLSAQENVEMAL
+567 TLSAQENVEMTL
-579 RILGASARERRQRA
+579 RILGISAAERRRRA
-593 AYCLSLVGLGRWA
+593 SYCLSLVGLGRWS

-659 EEEGITVLVASHD
+659 QEEGITVLMASHD
-672 PASDDFATDVYE
+672 PASDDYATEVYE
-684 LQDGRIANRVNNGR
+684 LQDGEIANHIANGRSN

>member
-1 MVRESAPLVVCDN
+1 MVQAAGADNAPLVVCDN
-14 LVKIYQIDEIEV
+14 LVKIYQIDELEV

-117 MIAARERA
+117 IIAARA
-125 AQPAQRARELLDAV
+125 HTAPPAQRARELLDAV
-139 GLLSHSRHRLNQL
+139 GLLSHSDHRLAQL

-181 VDSVTAQQIWQLFRA
+181 VDSITANQIWQLLRE

-202 LTSVIVSHD
+202 LTSIIVSHD

-233 VLLSGSEIA
+233 VRQAHSGMLEEQLSQEAKNGESSEALASDEPLA
-242 GEQSTPPAAGVGSA
+242 G
-256 RSQVSDRPSDSA
+256 
-268 FPPVQQLKGAHA
+268 
-280 SVVADESRVQLEE
+280 ADDVNLQLEE

-304 MPHEYLEKR
+304 MPHEYLQQR
-313 GIGRRAVV
+313 SIGRRAII
-321 QLVEDGILVRQA
+321 QLVEDGILVRPA
-333 QERFTL
+333 QEQFVSTT
-339 PEDAYRSE
+339 DS
-347 MTAGLEADSSAID
+347 EADDLALTSALGAGAEGD
-360 QDPVPHR
+360 PSRLGQDPTPHR
-367 TVAWWRRLWRRPPR
+367 RAPWWRRLLRSAPR
-381 ADDEALLPEQ
+381 ELEELPISEQ
-391 AANPWARGFLR
+391 AANPWSSGFASPAEAAEAGEDARGAAGGQR
-402 RAISVESSSPASSPG
+402 ES
-417 EALQWDHGGAPA
+417 LQWDLGAVSA
-429 RASEEASGPLPDR
+429 RSNLGTSGPPPD
-442 SPARAPTGSRAVAEV
+442 SSTANSGSLAISEF
-457 APYGGAQYNFY
+457 YN
-468 KGPLV
+468 GPLV
-473 EVTDL
+473 EVSDL
-478 QRTYAVGDQA
+478 QRIYAVGDQS
-488 VRALRGIDLVVPRR
+488 VHALRGIDLVVPRR
-502 SFTLFRG
+502 CFALFRG

-514 KTTLLNLVGSLDT
+514 KTTLLNLIGSLDT

-536 GQDIGQLS
+536 GQDINLLS
-544 ADECAQMRQL
+544 ADECAQIRQL

-567 TLSAQENVEMAL
+567 TLSAQENVEMTL
-579 RILGASARERRQRA
+579 RILQVSPAERRRRA
-593 AYCLSLVGLGRWA
+593 SYCLSLVGLGRWA

-653 LFARLV
+653 LFAQLV
-659 EEEGITVLVASHD
+659 EEEGITVLMASHD
-672 PASDDFATDVYE
+672 PASDDFATEVYE
-684 LQDGRIANRVNNGR
+684 LQDGSIANRVSNG